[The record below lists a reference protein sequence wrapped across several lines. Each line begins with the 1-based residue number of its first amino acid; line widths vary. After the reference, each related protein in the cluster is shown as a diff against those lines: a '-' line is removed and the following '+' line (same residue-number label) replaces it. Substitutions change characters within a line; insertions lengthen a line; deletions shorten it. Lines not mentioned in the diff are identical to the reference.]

1 MQELGKAM
9 KIAIRF
15 LISFGEYISEVV
27 MKKKKIKKLIKKYE
41 SEFWKCRY
49 NENILQKRDNL
60 SVFGY
65 EDLGFW
71 KGRTL
76 ECESIIEDLEEL
88 LK

>member
-1 MQELGKAM
+1 M
-9 KIAIRF
+9 KVNYGNVDTTKMF
-15 LISFGEYISEVV
+15 C
-27 MKKKKIKKLIKKYE
+27 K
-41 SEFWKCRY
+41 
-49 NENILQKRDNL
+49 KRDSL